1 MKKSAVIIVAIV
13 FAAALLAPSP
23 AVAEDAAALWKAK
36 CTSCHA
42 ADGSGGT
49 PMGKKLNVKD
59 IGSPE
64 VQKMTDAQLTEIV
77 AKGKNKMPAYDG
89 KLTADQ
95 IKALVAH
102 MRTFK

>member
-1 MKKSAVIIVAIV
+1 
-13 FAAALLAPSP
+13 
-23 AVAEDAAALWKAK
+23 
-36 CTSCHA
+36 
-42 ADGSGGT
+42 
-49 PMGKKLNVKD
+49 MGKKLNVKD

>member
-1 MKKSAVIIVAIV
+1 
-13 FAAALLAPSP
+13 
-23 AVAEDAAALWKAK
+23 
-36 CTSCHA
+36 
-42 ADGSGGT
+42 
-49 PMGKKLNVKD
+49 MGKKLNVKD

-64 VQKMTDAQLTEIV
+64 IQKMTDAQLTEIV